1 MPWLGILTLVV
12 GLAAAGTASAAVYV
26 PGAMRD
32 GVYTRPHFLDS
43 PAVRYDRAIRLD
55 PGQDQPPKPT
65 INDQPLPAQKLLPEA
80 SHPDPALP
88 VEKLPR
94 KRPPEARGLTAPRP
108 IDGRA
113 GRLAIGAAVAA
124 GSRIK
129 LPVSMTCAFPAG
141 KCARDR
147 AGSSAPRA

>member
-26 PGAMRD
+26 PGAIRD

-65 INDQPLPAQKLLPEA
+65 INDQPLPAR
-80 SHPDPALP
+80 S
-88 VEKLPR
+88 
-94 KRPPEARGLTAPRP
+94 
-108 IDGRA
+108 
-113 GRLAIGAAVAA
+113 AA
-124 GSRIK
+124 GSEPSRPGRGSKK
-129 LPVSMTCAFPAG
+129 LLQSG
-141 KCARDR
+141 LLKR
-147 AGSSAPRA
+147 AG